1 MTHSVPTADAAP
13 GVRAHPEVARFEK
26 EFDRGLLPG
35 EVQLSIE
42 VNAVSGE
49 RINTDWSRLGFTFG
63 LLFALF
69 IGAGV
74 VVWVPLLNVVW
85 AAVMLGL
92 VIALP
97 IFGARA
103 AIFRLRKGRNKTF
116 RIEFSEDRTR
126 WQSDDEAFW
135 KPVKDFFRVE

>member
-1 MTHSVPTADAAP
+1 MTDSVSTADAAP
-13 GVRAHPEVARFEK
+13 GARVHPEVARFQK
-26 EFDRGLLPG
+26 EFDRGRLPG

-42 VNAVSGE
+42 SNAISGE

-74 VVWVPLLNVVW
+74 VVWVPLLNIVW
-85 AAVMLGL
+85 AAAMIALL
-92 VIALP
+92 IALP

-103 AIFRLRKGRNKTF
+103 AIFRLRKGRTKTF
-116 RIEFSEDRTR
+116 RIEFSEDPAR
-126 WQSDDEAFW
+126 WQSNDDAFW
-135 KPVKDFFRVE
+135 QPVKDFFRV